1 VNVPPPQGALV
12 PFGGPFQAW
21 AWGLLDRVV
30 LPISAAASHR
40 VPEVDLVDVLRRE
53 FQTFDDSSL
62 NVDSVLV
69 ASARAATT
77 VAL

>member
-1 VNVPPPQGALV
+1 
-12 PFGGPFQAW
+12 
-21 AWGLLDRVV
+21 
-30 LPISAAASHR
+30 
-40 VPEVDLVDVLRRE
+40 VPEVDLVDALRRRFE
-53 FQTFDDSSL
+53 TLDDSSL